1 MRVPVRR
8 QMDLYLH
15 MRDFTRCRVLASA
28 TAVLI
33 YVFYDW
39 AGESTMGLWV
49 RRSTFRSS
57 GRQAC
62 VFGRCFRGPVHYGA
76 KTCRDD
82 SWHSLRLVCLERPL
96 RMATAPIL
104 MLLRLPDVHGETIGA
119 SSKLHPQSGQGKRII
134 SWLDFGAEW

>member
-15 MRDFTRCRVLASA
+15 MHDFTRCRVLASA
-28 TAVLI
+28 AAVLI

-39 AGESTMGLWV
+39 AGDSAMGMCV

-62 VFGRCFRGPVHYGA
+62 VFGRCFRRPVHYGTKA
-76 KTCRDD
+76 CRDD

-104 MLLRLPDVHGETIGA
+104 MLLRLLDATMCAAQAMRILSVDELVFLP
-119 SSKLHPQSGQGKRII
+119 GQMIHCT
-134 SWLDFGAEW
+134 